1 MMKKEITHI
10 KIVNKETG
18 EVITELSGPSLGVE
32 INYTPTYET
41 SFAPS
46 DENQVTLFEEEK

>member
-1 MMKKEITHI
+1 MTEKEITHI

-32 INYTPTYET
+32 INYTSTYDT
-41 SFAPS
+41 FAPS
-46 DENQVTLFEEEK
+46 DENQITLFEGEK